1 MLTIVHAVGVKNK
14 ILTGNVGVNTQG
26 LEGWSSLSVRR
37 WVGTTGVGG
46 LVDWWTWWQEIEVL

>member
-14 ILTGNVGVNTQG
+14 ILTGNVGVDIQG

-46 LVDWWTWWQEIEVL
+46 LGGLGGKKLKCCD